1 MYSKISAK
9 IKLAVLALLFLAAIA
24 VIIKFPLNLGLD
36 LQGGTQLVLEAK
48 EIPGHPVDD
57 DAILGVISVIRNRID
72 GLGLSEPV
80 IQRKG
85 KRQVVVELAGIKDPD
100 RARKMIGDTAQLE
113 FVLATWAPAGVKDL
127 SPDKLKLIAGDDA
140 HLETYTMKNRDGSIA
155 REMPIFL
162 GKTVL
167 TGKDLVG
174 AYPGTNP
181 DNGTPVV
188 NLEFNSE
195 GTTKFRDVTSQ
206 NIGKPLAIVLDG
218 TIISAPNIN
227 SAIPNG
233 KAIIEGN
240 FEIWEM
246 QDLVVKLK
254 AGALPVPVEVVSE
267 KFVGPSLGK
276 DSIAYSKKAAI
287 VAFVLVVVFMI
298 GIYRLPGILASAALV
313 IFVAFLV
320 AAIKL
325 MGATLTLPGI
335 AGIILTIGMAVD
347 ANVLIFER
355 IREEHAKGLAVESTI
370 EEGFNRAFNTIID
383 ANLTTIISAVVL
395 FWLGTG
401 TIKGFAIT
409 LTLGVVISMVTAIA
423 VTRLFMDILVPQFK
437 KYPRLLSSG
446 VGRR

>member
-1 MYSKISAK
+1 MSAK
-9 IKLAVLALLFLAAIA
+9 IKLAVLAALVLASIA
-24 VIIKFPLNLGLD
+24 VIIKFPANLGLD

-48 EIPGHPVDD
+48 EAPGQTVDD
-57 DAILGVISVIRNRID
+57 DALLGVISVIRNRID

-85 KRQVVVELAGIKDPD
+85 KRQVVVELAGIKDPN
-100 RARKMIGDTAQLE
+100 RARAMIGDTAQLE
-113 FVLATWAPAGVKDL
+113 FVLATWAPSSVNDL
-127 SPDKLKLIAGDDA
+127 DPEKIKLLAGDDA
-140 HLETYTMKNRDGSIA
+140 RIATYTMKNRDGSVA
-155 REMPIFL
+155 RELPIFL
-162 GKTVL
+162 SKTVL

-174 AYPGTNP
+174 AFPSTNP
-181 DNGTPVV
+181 DTGQPVV

-206 NIGKPLAIVLDG
+206 NIGRPLAIVLDG

-227 SAIPNG
+227 TAIPNG
-233 KAIIEGN
+233 KAVIEGN

-254 AGALPVPVEVVSE
+254 AGALPVPVQVVSE

-276 DSIAYSKKAAI
+276 DSIEYSKKAAA
-287 VAFVLVVVFMI
+287 VAFVLVIAFMI
-298 GIYRLPGILASAALV
+298 GIYRLPGILSSIALV
-313 IFVAFLV
+313 IFVLFLI

-325 MGATLTLPGI
+325 IGATLTLPGI

-355 IREEHAKGLAVESTI
+355 IREEHLAGLPIETTI
-370 EEGFNRAFNTIID
+370 EEGFNRAFNTIVD

-401 TIKGFAIT
+401 TIKGFAVT
-409 LTLGVVISMVTAIA
+409 LTLGVVISMVTAITI
-423 VTRLFMDILVPQFK
+423 TRLFMDLVIPYYK